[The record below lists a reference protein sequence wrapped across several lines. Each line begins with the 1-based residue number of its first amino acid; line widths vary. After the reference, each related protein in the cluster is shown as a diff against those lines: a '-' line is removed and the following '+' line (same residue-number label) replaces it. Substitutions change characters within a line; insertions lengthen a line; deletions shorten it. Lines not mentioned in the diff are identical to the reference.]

1 MIWTINAV
9 FCLVLTSVT
18 GSIVFGFWYF
28 IGQWLE
34 KAGFPNILYL
44 FMKLVLIFFAFPVLY
59 VVMLILDR
67 TYYIAKTD
75 VSGISGKSI
84 V

>member
-18 GSIVFGFWYF
+18 GSIVFRFWYF

-44 FMKLVLIFFAFPVLY
+44 FMKLVLIFLRFLSY
-59 VVMLILDR
+59 MW
-67 TYYIAKTD
+67 
-75 VSGISGKSI
+75 
-84 V
+84 